1 MNVWVKRS
9 IEIANSHGYLDKL
22 SEIYTPTVEE
32 RREIPD
38 NAKHKIKQAY
48 EQKDKIK
55 LIEELLELEKFPI
68 KDPYI
73 AFLRRGGERFL
84 ELNPKTVER
93 IGNKLLAM
101 SFEELVERCEEPK
114 EFNRQLGPMF
124 KNWLLKLGY
133 PFLDRNQF
141 ITFKEGIAFLKGSD
155 KKLRIFA
162 NEVLKCEL
170 EKNPDFVAKVN
181 DKFII
186 GEAKFL
192 TDFGGHQNEQFED
205 ALRLIRSKKGN
216 ATRIAV
222 LDGVLWLETKNKMSR
237 IVRELKDDEIALS
250 ALLLKDFLE
259 SLR

>member
-1 MNVWVKRS
+1 MDVWVKRS
-9 IEIANSHGYLDKL
+9 IEITNSHGYLDKL

-32 RREIPD
+32 KRVIPTI
-38 NAKHKIKQAY
+38 AKHRIKQAY

-55 LIEELLELEKFPI
+55 LIEELLKLEKFPI

-73 AFLRRGGERFL
+73 AFLRRGGRRFL

-93 IGNKLLAM
+93 IGNKLLSM

-124 KNWLLKLGY
+124 KNWLPKLDY
-133 PFLDRNQF
+133 PFLDHYQF

-155 KKLRIFA
+155 NELRIFA
-162 NEVLKCEL
+162 NDVLKCEL
-170 EKNPDFVAKVN
+170 EKNPDFIAKVN
-181 DKFII
+181 DKFIV

-192 TDFGGHQNEQFED
+192 TDFGGHQDRQFED
-205 ALRLIRSKKGN
+205 ALRFIKSKKGN
-216 ATRIAV
+216 AIRIAV

-237 IVRELKDDEIALS
+237 IVRELKDEIALS